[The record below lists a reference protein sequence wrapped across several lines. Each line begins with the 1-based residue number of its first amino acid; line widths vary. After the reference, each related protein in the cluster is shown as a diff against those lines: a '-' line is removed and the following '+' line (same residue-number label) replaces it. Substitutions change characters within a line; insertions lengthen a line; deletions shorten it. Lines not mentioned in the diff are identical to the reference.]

1 MRDTLLEI
9 LEEIAPDVDFENE
22 TALIDDGLLES
33 FDIVN
38 LVSELSDEFDIEI
51 RPKDLVAENFNSVDA
66 MVKMIT
72 RLQEDQNE
80 DSFICVL

>member
-33 FDIVN
+33 FDI
-38 LVSELSDEFDIEI
+38 EI

-72 RLQEDQNE
+72 RLQED
-80 DSFICVL
+80 

>member
-9 LEEIAPDVDFENE
+9 LEEIVPDVDFASEK
-22 TALIDDGLLES
+22 ALIDDGLLES

-38 LVSELSDEFDIEI
+38 LVSELNDEFDIEI

-66 MVKMIT
+66 MLEMIE
-72 RLQEDQNE
+72 RLQED
-80 DSFICVL
+80 

>member
-38 LVSELSDEFDIEI
+38 LVSELSDEVDIEI

-72 RLQEDQNE
+72 RLQED
-80 DSFICVL
+80 